1 MKSPRRRTTVPSNAS
16 DLRIAVMRLARRL
29 RTERASDTLT
39 PSQLAVLATLMRE
52 GPLCPGDL
60 AAAERV
66 QPPSMTRILSSLQ
79 NAGMVTRTKHPSDGR
94 QVLYAATPP
103 ARELVARDRERRDN
117 WLARQMQDLTPEE
130 RMALEAAIPV
140 LNRLALG

>member
-1 MKSPRRRTTVPSNAS
+1 MPSNAS

-52 GPLCPGDL
+52 GPMCPGDL
-60 AAAERV
+60 AGAERV
-66 QPPSMTRILSSLQ
+66 QPPSMTRILNSLQ
-79 NAGMVTRTKHPSDGR
+79 AAGMVTKTRHPEDGR
-94 QVLYAATPP
+94 QVLYAATGDG
-103 ARELVARDRERRDN
+103 EQLVTRDRERRDN
-117 WLARQMQDLTPEE
+117 WLSHRLQELTEDE
-130 RMALEAAIPV
+130 RATLQAAMPI

>member
-1 MKSPRRRTTVPSNAS
+1 MPSNAS

-39 PSQLAVLATLMRE
+39 PSQLAVLATLVRE

-60 AAAERV
+60 VAAERV
-66 QPPSMTRILSSLQ
+66 QPPSMTRILNSLQ
-79 NAGMVTRTKHPSDGR
+79 NAGMVSRTKHPSDGR
-94 QVLYAATPP
+94 QVLYAATGV
-103 ARELVARDRERRDN
+103 AEELVIRDRERRDN
-117 WLARQMQDLTPEE
+117 WLSQRLQDLSPQE
-130 RMALEAAIPV
+130 RATLEAAIPV

>member
-1 MKSPRRRTTVPSNAS
+1 
-16 DLRIAVMRLARRL
+16 MRLARRL

-39 PSQLAVLATLMRE
+39 PSQLAVLATLVCE

-66 QPPSMTRILSSLQ
+66 QPPSMTRILNSLQ
-79 NAGMVTRTKHPSDGR
+79 NAGMVSRTKHPSDGR
-94 QVLYAATPP
+94 QVLYAATGV
-103 ARELVARDRERRDN
+103 AEDLVIRDRERRDN
-117 WLARQMQDLTPEE
+117 WLSQRLQDLSPQE
-130 RMALEAAIPV
+130 RATLEAAIPV

>member
-1 MKSPRRRTTVPSNAS
+1 MMSPHRRRTVPSNAS

-39 PSQLAVLATLMRE
+39 PSQLAVLATLVRE

-66 QPPSMTRILSSLQ
+66 QPPSMTRILNSLQ
-79 NAGMVTRTKHPSDGR
+79 NAGMVNRTKHPSDGR
-94 QVLYAATPP
+94 QVLYAATE
-103 ARELVARDRERRDN
+103 AAEELVIRDRERRDN
-117 WLARQMQDLTPEE
+117 WLSQRLQELSPQE
-130 RMALEAAIPV
+130 RATLEAAIPV